1 MFLRFSSRVFSNLPL
16 YRRCFS
22 SLPDH
27 EVLGLPLLSPTMET
41 GTIVRWLKKEGD
53 EVSVG
58 DLLFEVETDK
68 ATMGYEV

>member
-1 MFLRFSSRVFSNLPL
+1 M
-16 YRRCFS
+16 
-22 SLPDH
+22 
-27 EVLGLPLLSPTMET
+27 TQ

-58 DLLFEVETDK
+58 DLLFEIETDK